1 MSAGSKEA
9 VVRAYL
15 VRIVASIMV
24 VALPSSMIMADVAS
38 AMLNATGTVTVN
50 GSPVSRSTAVFPG
63 DRIQTAGNGFAT
75 LTAEG
80 TSVLMSGNSSLV
92 LYEQQVD
99 LGCGGAVIN
108 TMKGMSARAGN
119 LVITPSAP
127 NAKFEIKQINGKL
140 QVLAREGSVVV
151 NNRGAMTAVAAGNL
165 FSAPAAACMSPAA
178 AQDAPPP
185 GGATTGDTIL
195 FLLAAGAVTG
205 TILYFVLRDTSEVVP

>member
-1 MSAGSKEA
+1 
-9 VVRAYL
+9 
-15 VRIVASIMV
+15 
-24 VALPSSMIMADVAS
+24 
-38 AMLNATGTVTVN
+38 
-50 GSPVSRSTAVFPG
+50 
-63 DRIQTAGNGFAT
+63 
-75 LTAEG
+75 
-80 TSVLMSGNSSLV
+80 
-92 LYEQQVD
+92 
-99 LGCGGAVIN
+99 VIN